1 MLESRPEAAAAG
13 GDAMPQQHQRAPC
26 HPRLVFGLSTSR
38 AATLPERTK
47 ESRARVVSGGAIHLR
62 KAAAAAVVYT
72 SGAATVETSATA
84 PALMP

>member
-26 HPRLVFGLSTSR
+26 HPCLVFGLSTSR

-47 ESRARVVSGGAIHLR
+47 QSRARVVSVKH
-62 KAAAAAVVYT
+62 VNMYVYDNVNNL
-72 SGAATVETSATA
+72 GVY
-84 PALMP
+84 